1 MVVEETPGALKS
13 EVGRSTFYFCS
24 QACQMEFLL
33 PARELARLKTL
44 VLVGVVLTIPVLALT
59 YLPLFGEQTTDYIL
73 LLLAIPVQFVVGSRF
88 YRGAYQALRARSS
101 NMDLLV
107 AVGTSAAFGYSAAAT
122 LDPQLFGVQG
132 VYFDAAAVIITL
144 ILTGRLLEHLTK
156 ERATASVRKLL
167 ELRPSVAHLLRDG
180 EAHDVPVDELVV
192 GDKVQVKPGEK
203 IPADGVVRTG
213 RSMVDESLLTGES
226 SPVLKEPGS
235 QVIGSSINL
244 DGSVVVEV
252 SAVGNDTVIGQIARL
267 VEEAKAG
274 KAPIQRLADRVSE
287 FFVPAVVAVAIIAAL
302 GWRFVAGVPI
312 PTAVLVFV
320 SVVIIACPCALGIAT
335 PAALLVG
342 TSSAAKK
349 GILVKGGEAVEAASH
364 VDTVLL
370 DKTGTVTEGK
380 QSLVEVLGR
389 DQLGV
394 LKAAASVEG
403 ASEHTIATAIVK
415 GAAERGIRPDLVA
428 DFVSVPGV
436 GVTGRVGGHVV
447 KVGRRDFVGLHG
459 QFEWDQRVTQ
469 LQDEGHTVVFVSVD
483 GEFGAVA
490 VGDAVKGDAASAV
503 REMTAMGLSVA
514 MLTGDDPA
522 TALAVAKS
530 VGISEVK
537 AGLLPSDKAMEVK
550 RLQAGGRVVAMVG
563 DGVNDAP
570 ALAQADLG
578 IAIGSG
584 TDVAKETGGMV
595 LVKDRLGDVV
605 AALKIGRATMKKIR
619 QNLVWAFGYNIVLV
633 PIAAGALIPFYGV
646 GVYSF
651 LPFLAGVAM
660 AFSSVSVVTNSLLLK
675 YEPGPEERAV

>member
-1 MVVEETPGALKS
+1 
-13 EVGRSTFYFCS
+13 
-24 QACQMEFLL
+24 
-33 PARELARLKTL
+33 
-44 VLVGVVLTIPVLALT
+44 
-59 YLPLFGEQTTDYIL
+59 
-73 LLLAIPVQFVVGSRF
+73 
-88 YRGAYQALRARSS
+88 
-101 NMDLLV
+101 
-107 AVGTSAAFGYSAAAT
+107 
-122 LDPQLFGVQG
+122 
-132 VYFDAAAVIITL
+132 
-144 ILTGRLLEHLTK
+144 
-156 ERATASVRKLL
+156 
-167 ELRPSVAHLLRDG
+167 
-180 EAHDVPVDELVV
+180 
-192 GDKVQVKPGEK
+192 
-203 IPADGVVRTG
+203 
-213 RSMVDESLLTGES
+213 
-226 SPVLKEPGS
+226 
-235 QVIGSSINL
+235 
-244 DGSVVVEV
+244 
-252 SAVGNDTVIGQIARL
+252 
-267 VEEAKAG
+267 
-274 KAPIQRLADRVSE
+274 
-287 FFVPAVVAVAIIAAL
+287 
-302 GWRFVAGVPI
+302 
-312 PTAVLVFV
+312 
-320 SVVIIACPCALGIAT
+320 
-335 PAALLVG
+335 
-342 TSSAAKK
+342 
-349 GILVKGGEAVEAASH
+349 
-364 VDTVLL
+364 
-370 DKTGTVTEGK
+370 
-380 QSLVEVLGR
+380 
-389 DQLGV
+389 
-394 LKAAASVEG
+394 
-403 ASEHTIATAIVK
+403 
-415 GAAERGIRPDLVA
+415 
-428 DFVSVPGV
+428 
-436 GVTGRVGGHVV
+436 
-447 KVGRRDFVGLHG
+447 
-459 QFEWDQRVTQ
+459 
-469 LQDEGHTVVFVSVD
+469 VVFVSVD